1 VRKLDV
7 QKERVARLCPLKRRM
22 DKLRGTSR
30 LDEAEHV
37 EVVEVV
43 KFVEVV
49 EVVEVVK
56 FVKSS
61 RVKGLGVW

>member
-1 VRKLDV
+1 MSDSRAVGRGAWGESPRAHLVRKLDV

-43 KFVEVV
+43 KFV
-49 EVVEVVK
+49 
-56 FVKSS
+56 
-61 RVKGLGVW
+61 